1 MAEGLSELPALSEP
15 ICKKILPIKAVHK
28 KLSFPEV
35 PFNGLDYKPM
45 VKTPTFTVKSSTD
58 FKSWKKGSR
67 LEEVDKEYQWGQSMA
82 VRFKLKSTEQKFF
95 IIQVDEE
102 LEFNS

>member
-35 PFNGLDYKPM
+35 PI
-45 VKTPTFTVKSSTD
+45 TT
-58 FKSWKKGSR
+58 
-67 LEEVDKEYQWGQSMA
+67 GQECFA
-82 VRFKLKSTEQKFF
+82 
-95 IIQVDEE
+95 
-102 LEFNS
+102 

>member
-35 PFNGLDYKPM
+35 PLKEKGNKKYFHAAM
-45 VKTPTFTVKSSTD
+45 WFVFSAESTIFTENRINVLATSTLSLNNEG
-58 FKSWKKGSR
+58 FR
-67 LEEVDKEYQWGQSMA
+67 
-82 VRFKLKSTEQKFF
+82 
-95 IIQVDEE
+95 
-102 LEFNS
+102 NSFGTDSL